1 MLVEDN
7 LVNQILCATIL
18 KNIGHTLVI
27 ANNGHEASTLFPLQ
41 KWDVILMD
49 MHMPVMG
56 GLEATRH
63 IRSLEAPGEHTP
75 IIAMTAN
82 AMDTDRQACL
92 EAGMDDYLS
101 KPFRLAE
108 LHAILEN
115 AVYGQGAI

>member
-1 MLVEDN
+1 
-7 LVNQILCATIL
+7 
-18 KNIGHTLVI
+18 
-27 ANNGHEASTLFPLQ
+27 
-41 KWDVILMD
+41 MD